1 MYYTKEQ
8 ILKIRE
14 LDVVKHFDTVLDS
27 QYKRGTTSVQ
37 DTALADIYDAATG
50 KKVSRN
56 FNCKS
61 CVFNLYR
68 DAGKLYRESLEFQM
82 KENLK
87 KAREAKANKQKV
99 DNKEDGEG

>member
-14 LDVVKHFDTVLDS
+14 LDVVKHFNTVLDS

-68 DAGKLYRESLEFQM
+68 DAGKLYRESLELQM